1 MSRESSKQENI
12 NPTILETNN
21 TRKPTESIKLDSIQ
35 QTSINAEST
44 KLESSTLK
52 SNYLESKRP
61 NDTKNNETKTK
72 DNIKLDSNG
81 DEIVYEVKYKLSLW
95 DCFMFNMMLFFGVI
109 MIYGGIRDFLL
120 ANKMDGVMFVMLS
133 ILGILFTLVG
143 FYRLFYMRK
152 NRFYVTNNGIGFE
165 YRHWFVMQKGF
176 FRFGEVGLVLSYFSA
191 PVYFDSS
198 KEIFI
203 IHPINI
209 TYKLMA
215 FPRLRD
221 KNYKHYIFC
230 KVLTEL
236 YHDDIK
242 AILVFIH
249 QKTKEALESQGI
261 EISDSELK
269 DKFKHLMYKDI

>member
-1 MSRESSKQENI
+1 MKEKENI
-12 NPTILETNN
+12 NENKQKLESKDLKTGTN
-21 TRKPTESIKLDSIQ
+21 TKEIKLDSH
-35 QTSINAEST
+35 
-44 KLESSTLK
+44 
-52 SNYLESKRP
+52 
-61 NDTKNNETKTK
+61 
-72 DNIKLDSNG
+72 G
-81 DEIVYEVKYKLSLW
+81 DEIVYEVRHRLGISDTIQYIIM
-95 DCFMFNMMLFFGVI
+95 FMFGIALV
-109 MIYGGIRDFLL
+109 YVGIRGFVL
-120 ANKMDGVMFVMLS
+120 ADRMDGVMFAML
-133 ILGILFTLVG
+133 LGIPCGLSS
-143 FYRLFYMRK
+143 FYRLFCARK
-152 NRFYVTNNGIGFE
+152 DRFYVTNNGIGFE
-165 YRHWFVMQKGF
+165 YRHWFRMHKSF
-176 FRFGEVGLVLSYFSA
+176 FKFGEVGLALFCLPA

-236 YHDDIK
+236 YRDDIK
-242 AILVFIH
+242 EIITFMR

-269 DKFKHLMYKDI
+269 DKFKHLLYKDI

>member
-21 TRKPTESIKLDSIQ
+21 TRKPTESIKLDSIK
-35 QTSINAEST
+35 QTSINTEST

-52 SNYLESKRP
+52 SNYLESKKP
-61 NDTKNNETKTK
+61 NDTKNNQTKNK

-95 DCFMFNMMLFFGVI
+95 DCFMFNVMLFFGVI

-120 ANKMDGVMFVMLS
+120 ANKMDGEMFVMLS

-152 NRFYVTNNGIGFE
+152 NRFYVTNNGISFE

-191 PVYFDSS
+191 PVYFDTATH
-198 KEIFI
+198 IFM
-203 IHPINI
+203 IHSIGI
-209 TYKLMA
+209 TYKHMA
-215 FPRLRD
+215 LVRFRD
-221 KNYKHYIFC
+221 KNYKRYIFC
-230 KVLTEL
+230 KVMTEL
-236 YHDDIK
+236 YRDDIK
-242 AILVFIH
+242 EIITFMR

-269 DKFKHLMYKDI
+269 DKFKHLIYKDI